1 MKLLRTY
8 PDVEHLVI
16 DRLDEVMTGCTVGV
30 GVPDGWTR
38 AAGRHL
44 QVNLDATTT
53 VHPIAAESTVRL
65 TAWADS
71 TTAAKAL
78 VQEAAARLLADS
90 GDDIVRTRPGAG
102 LLTARDT
109 DYEAELATVTV
120 LVTTRSIELGS

>member
-8 PDVEHLVI
+8 PDVEHLIV
-16 DRLDEVMTGCTVGV
+16 DRLADEMTGCSVGV
-30 GVPDGWTR
+30 GVPDDWTR
-38 AAGRHL
+38 AAGTHL
-44 QVNLDATTT
+44 QVNVDVTVT

-65 TAWADS
+65 TAWDES

-78 VQEAAARLLADS
+78 VQEAAARLLADP
-90 GDDIVRTRPGAG
+90 GDHIVRIRSGAG

-109 DYEAELATVTV
+109 EHEAELATVTV